1 MEEQKYLSVPAGG
14 FESTSKTSAGG
25 QWLQKGTPEFDQVF
39 FHLKSCLSNTTY
51 QNKNTSIGV
60 ESHGSSELEFDSFE
74 VWRID
79 NPDLAYRYER
89 RSKNLLKLA
98 CWTMPNNE
106 LNSIESICTNG
117 FKFPPDVNGL
127 EFTTGLIDLPTYRN
141 SSKTYTYIYSEIGV
155 GRAFVCDNIE
165 AEIPNGFDSLY
176 ITPQP
181 LDRNRDGKF
190 SLSEYRTAA
199 RFEYR
204 QAT

>member
-1 MEEQKYLSVPAGG
+1 MEEQKYLSVSGG
-14 FESTSKTSAGG
+14 FDASSKANAGG

-39 FHLKSCLSNTTY
+39 FYLKSCLPNIPY
-51 QNKNTSIGV
+51 QNNIGV
-60 ESHGSSELEFDSFE
+60 ESYGTSDLEIDTLE

-79 NPDLAYRYER
+79 NPDHAYRYER
-89 RSKNLLKLA
+89 RTKNLLKLA
-98 CWTMPNNE
+98 CWTMPNTD
-106 LNSIESICTNG
+106 LNSVESICTNG
-117 FKFPPDVNGL
+117 FRIPPDASGL
-127 EFTTGLIDLPTYRN
+127 GFTTGLIDLPTYRN
-141 SSKTYTYIYSEIGV
+141 NSKTYTYIYSEIGV

-204 QAT
+204 QATYVTF